1 MATVL
6 IYLFLFFVLL
16 PSWSAVFYMDTFL
29 TTSIKFPPFIYACVC
44 AIDEQMYVS
53 MFACV

>member
-44 AIDEQMYVS
+44 AIDEQVYVS